1 MKHDGGENRRRKS
14 EAPFDFL
21 TRSTENNTVKQAF
34 SPSKHCVI
42 ASPTIKSNFHFWIH
56 HSFPNLRQK
65 QGIGHT
71 RSNHGPTMADTGTPK
86 DTTAASDGSKAAP
99 TASNSS
105 SSRKR
110 KADELSEE
118 TPPHLPAPVWGHVLD
133 FMPYAEVRS
142 ALLVGK
148 CIAVEAVRHV
158 QTLNMMRG
166 CELHIPAARRFAN
179 VEEVKILCLLE
190 LTGEVDSYA
199 RDLFSVSLDVSNRT
213 MPFFGS
219 FAKLTCGFVGGLD
232 RNGCRQRYNRAFVR
246 GHHSDF
252 VLKHLLTAYVG
263 AIKSGFLSRE
273 IAMEGMMKS
282 SAAWRE
288 HSLCREKSSNC
299 EWCRDILSHYPLNDL
314 LRYLVDNEAFFCQ
327 TAQEAWG
334 IVRRRPDADKGF
346 SEVSEEVL
354 CEEVDRSLWPRS
366 VRKEFRAAAVV
377 DLPEKWRL
385 VERKCEYL
393 RVCSISQRKFRR
405 IDDLIEK
412 GFNPKYVT
420 RKFAWEKWK
429 VSIGASYFFNFFT
442 WTRTTV
448 EKLAARGFP
457 VDCNSI
463 PVIDD
468 KYIDEKYSSKW

>member
-1 MKHDGGENRRRKS
+1 M
-14 EAPFDFL
+14 
-21 TRSTENNTVKQAF
+21 T
-34 SPSKHCVI
+34 
-42 ASPTIKSNFHFWIH
+42 
-56 HSFPNLRQK
+56 
-65 QGIGHT
+65 
-71 RSNHGPTMADTGTPK
+71 DTGTPK
-86 DTTAASDGSKAAP
+86 DTNAAPAGSKAVP
-99 TASNSS
+99 TTSNSS

-118 TPPHLPAPVWGHVLD
+118 TPHLPAPVWGHVLD

-148 CIAVEAVRHV
+148 CIAVEAARYV
-158 QTLNMMRG
+158 QTLNVMRG
-166 CELHIPAARRFAN
+166 CELYIPAARRFAN
-179 VEEVKILCLLE
+179 VQEVKVLCFME
-190 LTGEVDSYA
+190 LTGEVSVVWGEE
-199 RDLFSVSLDVSNRT
+199 FSLSQDVSNRI
-213 MPFFGS
+213 MPFLGTFT
-219 FAKLTCGFVGGLD
+219 KLARAFIGGLD
-232 RNGCRQRYNRAFVR
+232 SDRDLRRCNLYIVER
-246 GHHSDF
+246 GHHNDD

-385 VERKCEYL
+385 VERKCETL
-393 RVCSISQRKFRR
+393 RVCSIYERDFRR

-429 VSIGASYFFNFFT
+429 DSIGATYYFSTFYT

-457 VDCNSI
+457 VDCDCI

-468 KYIDEKYSSKW
+468 KYIEEFDLESDDESDDDGESVAEEEPDEHIDEL